1 MMIDQTLHLTLGLL
15 CIYKV
20 KHISRNFVNV
30 LFHSVEVKDMLRIFV
45 SSQSHL
51 LFVET
56 TNNVPNYINGMLNRI
71 FQLKI

>member
-1 MMIDQTLHLTLGLL
+1 MYIQSQT
-15 CIYKV
+15 Y
-20 KHISRNFVNV
+20 ISINFVNV
-30 LFHSVEVKDMLRIFV
+30 LFDSGEVKDMLHIFV

-71 FQLKI
+71 FQLQI